1 MGLACLSAVVEV
13 ACSSAADHGG
23 SVRANDSVAATL
35 SSDIR
40 DENDRNSRKTTSAD
54 SSPFITG
61 VWKFIRSD
69 AGTPSVD
76 TEFRF
81 INPTSLTVTLEYA
94 FFEADTGV
102 FCGCDRDTLTPNKT
116 TIYTVL
122 GEAINAP
129 QFPTPS
135 IPFQFSCQGTSGALK
150 AIVFK
155 NKGER
160 IFLDDATQV
169 GFQTHAFGGIQE
181 TSDGMGNFNF
191 LVGTVM
197 TEAPMVGVA
206 ISDSTREDVRIIHDQ
221 CTKIIG
227 PLVPKGGTPD

>member
-13 ACSSAADHGG
+13 ACSSAADRSG
-23 SVRANDSVAATL
+23 SVRANDSVAATIT
-35 SSDIR
+35 SEIR
-40 DENDRNSRKTTSAD
+40 DDNERSSKKTSAD

-61 VWKFIRSD
+61 VWKFVRSD

-81 INPTSLTVTLEYA
+81 INPTDLTVTLEYA
-94 FFEADTGV
+94 FFEADTGA

-122 GEAINAP
+122 GESINAP
-129 QFPTPS
+129 QFPTS
-135 IPFQFSCQGTSGALK
+135 TIPFQFSCQGTSGALK

-155 NKGER
+155 NRGER
-160 IFLDDATQV
+160 ILLDDATQV

-197 TEAPMVGVA
+197 TESPMVGVA
-206 ISDSTREDVRIIHDQ
+206 ITDSTRDDVRTIHQQ
-221 CTKIIG
+221 CVTILG
-227 PLVPKGGTPD
+227 PLVPDGGTPN